1 MIAGGMG
8 EVAILTLTILRQK
21 HVLFGSHVPRADA
34 LNVAAF
40 WRGVSFLGLSAAI
53 AAVSPLI
60 DQVFLSKLEVGAI
73 TTFSYASKVNSLL
86 IGLFGTAFGV
96 AIYPYLTD
104 LAAQRDLRALRHL
117 SWRIVALIV
126 PVTLLASTLV
136 LLFSQE
142 IVQMLFA
149 RGNFTEKDVVLVA
162 QIQRVFAFQLVFYV
176 CGLVAMRVLNAL
188 GTTDFVL
195 WISCLGIVLN
205 TLFDW
210 LLYERMGAAGI
221 ALSSV
226 LTSIGSLG
234 FALALIAPASRR
246 QAG

>member
-1 MIAGGMG
+1 
-8 EVAILTLTILRQK
+8 
-21 HVLFGSHVPRADA
+21 
-34 LNVAAF
+34 
-40 WRGVSFLGLSAAI
+40 
-53 AAVSPLI
+53 
-60 DQVFLSKLEVGAI
+60 
-73 TTFSYASKVNSLL
+73 
-86 IGLFGTAFGV
+86 
-96 AIYPYLTD
+96 
-104 LAAQRDLRALRHL
+104 
-117 SWRIVALIV
+117 
-126 PVTLLASTLV
+126 
-136 LLFSQE
+136 

-162 QIQRVFAFQLVFYV
+162 HIQRVFAFQLVFYV

-246 QAG
+246 QTGERSVS